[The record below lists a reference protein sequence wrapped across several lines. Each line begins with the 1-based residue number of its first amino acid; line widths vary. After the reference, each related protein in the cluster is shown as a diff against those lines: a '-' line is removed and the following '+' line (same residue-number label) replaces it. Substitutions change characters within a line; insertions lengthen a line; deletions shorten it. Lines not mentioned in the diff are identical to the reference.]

1 MCDREE
7 VAKELIV
14 EYLSRQCSEVAG
26 ISQILAK
33 IWDVSPRVP
42 AGFPPLEKLAGD
54 LPHQLPE
61 STLEA
66 GKVALGIGNFDAAT
80 GYLSDYLDV
89 NANDNNALLKRASAI
104 MKQGRFD
111 AAIEDLKVVVKADE
125 TNGRAWAKLIFA
137 FWSAGLY
144 EEAKSA
150 YDRAITVCNDSD
162 VHDMLVLLGR
172 QKS

>member
-7 VAKELIV
+7 VARELIV

-26 ISQILAK
+26 ISQILTN
-33 IWDVSPRVP
+33 IWDSSPRVP
-42 AGFPPLEKLAGD
+42 AGFPSLEKLVED

-66 GKVALGIGNFDAAT
+66 GQVALGIGNFDAAT
-80 GYLSDYLDV
+80 GYLSDYLNV
-89 NANDNNALLKRASAI
+89 NANDNNALMKRASAI
-104 MKQGRFD
+104 MKQGKFD
-111 AAIEDLKVVVKADE
+111 AAIEDLKIVVKADE

-144 EEAKSA
+144 EEANST

-162 VHDMLVLLGR
+162 VHDMLILLGR
-172 QKS
+172 QKC